1 VLLQLVILTASA
13 VTLLLTASVVSLSLQ
28 AYHLHLLSVLSVSAG
43 SSTCTLWQMLSR
55 NTPVHH
61 RHTLLNCVGNQKDC
75 WHADASALVREQK
88 AITPQPSDF
97 RPSNSQ
103 GPSQDKRQD
112 RSRFF
117 MEKGW
122 DGFEKPGIEVKP
134 GDWVC
139 AECSQHNFARNTDCF
154 KCGASKM

>member
-1 VLLQLVILTASA
+1 MLQVVILIASCEP
-13 VTLLLTASVVSLSLQ
+13 VFMS
-28 AYHLHLLSVLSVSAG
+28 LLSAFAVGHKHFSRQLNRHSVANA
-43 SSTCTLWQMLSR
+43 LSR
-55 NTPVHH
+55 NTSVHH
-61 RHTLLNCVGNQKDC
+61 RHALLNCAGDQKDC
-75 WHADASALVREQK
+75 WCADASALVREQK

-97 RPSNSQ
+97 RPSNAQ

-139 AECSQHNFARNTDCF
+139 AECSQHNFARNTDCY